1 MLMSSFAHAE
11 KIRIIFHPASGRGRG
26 RRRAQQLAQQL
37 GVLGLEHELVD
48 TSVTSVEQVGGRLR
62 ASRIIIVIG
71 GDGLIHH
78 CIQHVVGT
86 AIPVGIVPAG
96 SGNDF
101 WRMTG
106 DAKAEDSLAKMIAFC
121 RQPGATTPID
131 LLELRFDQAGGSPR
145 YALGAVSWGFEAT
158 VNAKA
163 NALPRQLGSL
173 RYIAGLILC
182 IPQLRGWH
190 SEIKANGLEFS
201 GSVLAASLANIKSLG
216 GGIRLFPRAEI
227 TDGTAELAIVRGPR
241 ILRVLPYLPR
251 ILTGAPHPW
260 KVSAHLAQAR
270 VETSRSSYADG
281 EYVGEGPFDLSVIPA
296 GIQLIS

>member
-1 MLMSSFAHAE
+1 M
-11 KIRIIFHPASGRGRG
+11 
-26 RRRAQQLAQQL
+26 RRAQQLAQEL
-37 GVLGLEHELVD
+37 GALGLDHELVD
-48 TSVTSVEQVGGRLR
+48 TSVTSVEQVGDQLR
-62 ASRIIIVIG
+62 TSRIVIIIG

-78 CIQHVVGT
+78 CIQHVAGT
-86 AIPVGIVPAG
+86 AVPVGVVPAG

-106 DAKAEDSLAKMIAFC
+106 DANAEESLAKMIAFC
-121 RQPGATTPID
+121 KQPGATTPVD
-131 LLELRFDQAGGSPR
+131 VLELRFDQESSVRR

-163 NALPRQLGSL
+163 NALPRQLGAL

-190 SEIKANGLEFS
+190 SEVKAAGLEFN

-216 GGIRLFPRAEI
+216 GGIKLFPHAEFS
-227 TDGTAELAIVRGPR
+227 DGTAELAIVRGPR
-241 ILRVLPYLPR
+241 IMRVLPYLAR

-260 KVSAHLAQAR
+260 KVSANLVQAR
-270 VETSRSSYADG
+270 VETTRSSYADG
-281 EYVGEGPFDLSVIPA
+281 ECIGEGSFDLSVIPA
-296 GIQLIS
+296 GIQLIG